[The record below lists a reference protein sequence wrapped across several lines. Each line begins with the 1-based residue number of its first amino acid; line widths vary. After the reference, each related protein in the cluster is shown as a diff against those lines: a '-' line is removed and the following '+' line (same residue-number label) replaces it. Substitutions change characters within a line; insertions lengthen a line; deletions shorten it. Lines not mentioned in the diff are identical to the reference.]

1 MKNYRFGFQSHE
13 TGRPSPK
20 NYSIAYGN
28 YATLNS
34 KQIEVYYEYVD
45 FEDIS
50 TEDTI
55 YADEKNNRAISNC
68 FSCLL

>member
-1 MKNYRFGFQSHE
+1 MKQV
-13 TGRPSPK
+13 GRVEKTIPHPME
-20 NYSIAYGN
+20 IMQ
-28 YATLNS
+28 TLNS
-34 KQIEVYYEYVD
+34 KQIEVYYVYVG

-55 YADEKNNRAISNC
+55 YADEKNNGANSNC